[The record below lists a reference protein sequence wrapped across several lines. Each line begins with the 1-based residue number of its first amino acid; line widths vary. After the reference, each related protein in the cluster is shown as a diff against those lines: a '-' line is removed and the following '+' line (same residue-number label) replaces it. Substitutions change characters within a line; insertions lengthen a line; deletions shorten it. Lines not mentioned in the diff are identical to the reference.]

1 MGQVWDGGGWAA
13 RARGAGG
20 EKIFFKIILMI
31 DIIQDDVKIAIKI
44 KMVNAVQIKMGSAQ
58 YISE

>member
-1 MGQVWDGGGWAA
+1 
-13 RARGAGG
+13 
-20 EKIFFKIILMI
+20 MI